1 MESVLRAVFMY
12 VFLWLVLRAA
22 GKRTLAE
29 TTTFDFVLLLVISE
43 ASQQALLGNDY
54 SVINGVIIILALVLI
69 DVVLSLLKIRYPKVD
84 DVASGKAVVIVEHGR
99 AVLERMQKLRVDEDD
114 VLEAARRLRGL
125 ERMDQIKYAV
135 MEVNGGI
142 SVIPKEEVH
151 RRAA

>member
-1 MESVLRAVFMY
+1 MESVLRALFIY
-12 VFLWLVLRAA
+12 VFLWVVLRAA

-43 ASQQALLGNDY
+43 ASQQAMLGNDF
-54 SVINGVIIILALVLI
+54 SVTHGVVIIITLVLI
-69 DVVLSLLKIRYPKVD
+69 DIVLSLLKIRFPRVD
-84 DVASGKAVVIVEHGR
+84 DIASGKAVVIVEHGR
-99 AVLERMQKLRVDEDD
+99 ALLERMQKLRVDEDD

-142 SVIPKEEVH
+142 SVVPVDEAP

>member
-1 MESVLRAVFMY
+1 MESVFRAVFMY

-54 SVINGVIIILALVLI
+54 SVINGVIIIVTLVLI
-69 DVVLSLLKIRYPKVD
+69 DVVLSLLKIRYPRVD

-99 AVLERMQKLRVDEDD
+99 ALLERMQKLRVDEDD

-142 SVIPKEEVH
+142 SVIPTEEAH

>member
-1 MESVLRAVFMY
+1 MESVFRACFMY

-29 TTTFDFVLLLVISE
+29 ATTFDFVLLLVISE
-43 ASQQALLGNDY
+43 ASQQALLGNDF
-54 SVINGVIIILALVLI
+54 SVTHGVIIIVTLVLI
-69 DVVLSLLKIRYPKVD
+69 DVLLSLLKIRFPRVD
-84 DVASGKAVVIVEHGR
+84 DVASGKAVVIVEGGR
-99 AVLERMQKLRVDEDD
+99 ALLERMQKLRVDEDD

-142 SVIPKEEVH
+142 SVIPMEEVR